1 MLKRSMAVRGAAA
14 FSSLLIP
21 MGASAEYGLNMTE
34 GATSL
39 SHEVYGLHMT
49 ILWVCVVIGAVVF
62 GAMFYSVFKHRK
74 SKGAVAANF
83 HESTFAEFAWTI
95 VPILILVSMAI
106 PATKTLLAM
115 DDLSDSD
122 MTIKVTGIQWKW
134 KYDYLD
140 EDISLVSNLAPEHAK
155 ASQRNS
161 GIDVTKIENYLLEVD
176 NPVVVPV
183 GKKIRF
189 LMTANDVIH
198 SWWVPALG
206 WKKDAI
212 PGFVNEMWARIDK
225 PGTYRG
231 QCAELCGKGHGF
243 MPIVVV
249 AKSEAD
255 YKDWVAMKREEK
267 AATLA
272 SADRAWTKDE
282 LMKKGQQVY
291 TTTCMACHQANGQGL
306 PGAFPALAGSPVV
319 KGPVE
324 GHIGV
329 VMNGRQGTAMAAFA
343 GLMSDVDIAAVITY
357 ERNAFGND
365 TGDVVQPSTIKA
377 ARK

>member
-1 MLKRSMAVRGAAA
+1 M
-14 FSSLLIP
+14 FSSLLISG
-21 MGASAEYGLNMTE
+21 GASAEYELNMTQ

-39 SHEVYGLHMT
+39 SHDVYDLHMT
-49 ILWVCVVIGAVVF
+49 ILWVCVVIGIVVF

-83 HESTFAEFAWTI
+83 HESTLAEFAWTI
-95 VPILILVSMAI
+95 IPILILVSMAI

-140 EDISLVSNLAPEHAK
+140 EDISLISNLAPEHNK
-155 ASQRNS
+155 ARQRDS

-212 PGFVNEMWARIDK
+212 PGFVNEMWARIDE

-231 QCAELCGKGHGF
+231 QCAELCGKDHGF

-249 AKSEAD
+249 AKNEAD
-255 YKDWVAMKREEK
+255 YKDWVAMKQKEK
-267 AATLA
+267 ADTMA
-272 SADRAWTKDE
+272 SADRTWTKDE
-282 LMKKGQQVY
+282 LLKKGQQVY
-291 TTTCMACHQANGQGL
+291 TTACMACHQANGMGL
-306 PGAFPALAGSPVV
+306 PGAFPALADSAIV

-324 GHIGV
+324 GHIGI
-329 VMNGRQGTAMAAFA
+329 VMHGKQGTAMAAFA
-343 GLMSDVDIAAVITY
+343 GLMSDVDLAAVITY